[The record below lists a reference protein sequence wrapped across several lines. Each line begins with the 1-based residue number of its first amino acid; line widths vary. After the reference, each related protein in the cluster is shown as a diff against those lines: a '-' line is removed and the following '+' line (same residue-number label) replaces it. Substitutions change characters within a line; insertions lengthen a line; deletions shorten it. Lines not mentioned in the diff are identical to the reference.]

1 MVTSANLGFPRIG
14 TNRELK
20 KSLEAY
26 WSGKTTITDLRT
38 TAKDIRLSNWILQQE
53 AGIDFIPSND
63 FSMYDQVLDTT
74 MMLNAVPER
83 FTTKNFSSFEE
94 LYFAMARGFQKDD
107 IDVKP
112 LEMTKWFDTNYHYLV
127 PELSEGIQ
135 FSLNK
140 NKIINEFNEAKN
152 AGISTRPV
160 ILGPLTFLYLS
171 KSSNDNIDKFDF
183 LKDIVP
189 LYVELLNSLHHAGA
203 SWVQIDE
210 PILATDLSDKTKELF
225 IQTYTKIGSQCV
237 INKMMTTYFGDIGD
251 NLPIINQ
258 LNIQGLHVDCVMGED
273 NLSELVK
280 SLPSNASLSIG
291 IVDGRNIWKNDLNA
305 SIKFIEPLMSL
316 IDSEQLIISS
326 SCSLLHSPI
335 DLSLEDKI
343 DQDIKSWMSFA
354 KNKLNEINLI
364 CRYFN
369 NEDVTDQLSVNAEI
383 FQNKESS
390 LKINDDS
397 VQKRIKLL
405 TPEMK
410 TRKST
415 YAERS
420 IVQNKELN
428 LPRFPTTTIGSFP
441 QTAEVRRMRSQ
452 YKKQKISLNDY
463 EAFLLD
469 ATKEVI
475 EFQDSIGLDVLVHGE
490 FERNDMVEYFG
501 EQLEGFIFSK
511 NGWVQSY
518 GSRCVKPPIIFGDVS
533 RKAPMTIDWILKA
546 QSFTNKQVKGMLTGP
561 VTILQWSFVRNDQH
575 ASKTCEQIALA
586 IRDEVSDLVLNN
598 VKIIQIDE
606 PALREGLPLRKS
618 QQSDYLQWA
627 VDCFKLSS
635 SGVEDIIQI
644 HTHMCYAEFNEIMD
658 AIIALDADVISIEAS
673 RSSMELL
680 EAFSESSYPNE
691 IGPGVYDI
699 HSPRVPTIDEM
710 VALIN
715 ALMKNLDSN
724 RLWINPDCGL
734 KTRGW
739 DEVKLSLVNMVKAAE
754 KIRN

>member
-1 MVTSANLGFPRIG
+1 
-14 TNRELK
+14 
-20 KSLEAY
+20 
-26 WSGKTTITDLRT
+26 
-38 TAKDIRLSNWILQQE
+38 
-53 AGIDFIPSND
+53 
-63 FSMYDQVLDTT
+63 
-74 MMLNAVPER
+74 
-83 FTTKNFSSFEE
+83 
-94 LYFAMARGFQKDD
+94 
-107 IDVKP
+107 
-112 LEMTKWFDTNYHYLV
+112 
-127 PELSEGIQ
+127 
-135 FSLNK
+135 
-140 NKIINEFNEAKN
+140 
-152 AGISTRPV
+152 
-160 ILGPLTFLYLS
+160 
-171 KSSNDNIDKFDF
+171 
-183 LKDIVP
+183 
-189 LYVELLNSLHHAGA
+189 
-203 SWVQIDE
+203 
-210 PILATDLSDKTKELF
+210 
-225 IQTYTKIGSQCV
+225 
-237 INKMMTTYFGDIGD
+237 
-251 NLPIINQ
+251 
-258 LNIQGLHVDCVMGED
+258 
-273 NLSELVK
+273 
-280 SLPSNASLSIG
+280 
-291 IVDGRNIWKNDLNA
+291 
-305 SIKFIEPLMSL
+305 
-316 IDSEQLIISS
+316 
-326 SCSLLHSPI
+326 
-335 DLSLEDKI
+335 
-343 DQDIKSWMSFA
+343 
-354 KNKLNEINLI
+354 
-364 CRYFN
+364 
-369 NEDVTDQLSVNAEI
+369 DVTDQLSVNAEI